1 MLASYN
7 SVMLTQAEGLVM
19 VQLPSWKALGGNAA
33 LLRHGL
39 NVWPPFAF
47 AGIRVTELS
56 ADFRRARV
64 ELASNPLTRNYV
76 GTQFGGSIF
85 AMTDPFWMFLTMR
98 SLGEDYIVWDQ
109 AAEVRYVRPGRGR
122 LHADFEVTDALLDE
136 LREAA
141 SGGGK
146 VLRWCETDVV
156 DDSGEIVAQVR
167 KQLYVRL
174 KKRVTT
180 LETAAV

>member
-1 MLASYN
+1 
-7 SVMLTQAEGLVM
+7 
-19 VQLPSWKALGGNAA
+19 
-33 LLRHGL
+33 
-39 NVWPPFAF
+39 
-47 AGIRVTELS
+47 VTELS
-56 ADFRRARV
+56 PDFRRARV

-98 SLGEDYIVWDQ
+98 SLGEDHIVWDQ
-109 AAEVRYVRPGRGR
+109 AAEVRFVKPGRGR
-122 LHADFEVTDALLDE
+122 LHAEFEVTDALLDE

-141 SGGGK
+141 SGGDK
-146 VLRWCETDVV
+146 VLRWCETDVL

-174 KKRVTT
+174 KRRATSQ
-180 LETAAV
+180 LEMSA